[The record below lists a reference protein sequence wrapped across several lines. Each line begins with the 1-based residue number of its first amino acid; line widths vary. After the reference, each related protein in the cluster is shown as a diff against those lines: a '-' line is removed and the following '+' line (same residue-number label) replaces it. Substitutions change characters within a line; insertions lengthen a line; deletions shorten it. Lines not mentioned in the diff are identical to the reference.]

1 MQKLIE
7 SLWQERGFTAVLVTH
22 GVQEALT
29 LADRVLLIEN
39 GRLTLDLAKDLP
51 RAGRRGTARFAA
63 LEQAGAGAGAGQAG
77 AVTVAVT
84 ESRMSAGR
92 YKNRYWSMLLCP

>member
-63 LEQAGAGAGAGQAG
+63 LEQQVLARVLAKPGQ
-77 AVTVAVT
+77 
-84 ESRMSAGR
+84 
-92 YKNRYWSMLLCP
+92 